1 MIITLEAM
9 DTYGGIIN
17 MFKAKKHP
25 SYKIDANGNIT
36 VTKKTPA
43 TNWSLYYDEVFKAS
57 KGGTGYTVNV
67 YRYGLG
73 IKSIKI

>member
-1 MIITLEAM
+1 
-9 DTYGGIIN
+9 

-57 KGGTGYTVNV
+57 KCGTGYKVNV